1 MRSKRQFL
9 LIAVAVLLVL
19 TGLMTWLLLS
29 SPKEQLA
36 SSTGSTD
43 TSLMILQTDQ
53 DVTSID
59 ISNPSGSYSI
69 LPADDTTE
77 EDPKWKIDSLQ
88 DAPQYQSKYNDLM
101 EVMKELEAVQ
111 KLENLQ
117 ELSVYG
123 LDQPTKGTA
132 HYADGT
138 TKTILVG
145 NAAPGGLNYYCKL
158 EDQDDIY
165 LVSGTTAE
173 KFLRSTLDY
182 VDLSLTSTVETTT
195 YTTSSSDDTSSSTTS
210 STLNISNITIQR
222 KDLASP
228 VVFTNQDNQLVQNG
242 EPVDDV
248 LSSQLESAISSI
260 TASSTVAVSPT
271 SAQRSEYGFDDPKA
285 TVSYTVSGTTYSFT
299 IGNGLTEAE
308 LPEQE
313 TDEDSHSSSSTSSSS
328 ITPIKAYYVMMEGR
342 DVVYIVSKDSLPWL
356 TMDLQ

>member
-9 LIAVAVLLVL
+9 LIAIAILLVL
-19 TGLMTWLLLS
+19 CGLMAWLLLS
-29 SPKEQLA
+29 NPEGQENSNSDL
-36 SSTGSTD
+36 TD
-43 TSLMILQTDQ
+43 SSLMMIQTNQ
-53 DVTSID
+53 EITSID

-88 DAPQYQSKYNDLM
+88 DVPQYQTKYNDLVQ
-101 EVMKELEAVQ
+101 VMKELEGIQ
-111 KLENLQ
+111 KIENLQ

-123 LDQPTKGTA
+123 LDQPARGTA

-145 NAAPGGLNYYCKL
+145 NSAPGGLNYYCKL
-158 EDQDDIY
+158 EDQNDVY

-182 VDLSLTSTVETTT
+182 VDLSLTSAVETTT
-195 YTTSSSDDTSSSTTS
+195 YTTSSSDDTSSTTTT
-210 STLNISNITIQR
+210 STLNISNITIR
-222 KDLASP
+222 RENLASP

-242 EPVDDV
+242 KPVDDV

-260 TASSTVAVSPT
+260 TASSTVAVAPT
-271 SAQRSEYGFDDPKA
+271 SAQLSEYGFDTPKA
-285 TVSYTVSGTTYSFT
+285 TISYTVSGTTYSFT
-299 IGNGLTEAE
+299 IGKGLTEAE

-342 DVVYIVSKDSLPWL
+342 DAVYIVNKDSLPWL